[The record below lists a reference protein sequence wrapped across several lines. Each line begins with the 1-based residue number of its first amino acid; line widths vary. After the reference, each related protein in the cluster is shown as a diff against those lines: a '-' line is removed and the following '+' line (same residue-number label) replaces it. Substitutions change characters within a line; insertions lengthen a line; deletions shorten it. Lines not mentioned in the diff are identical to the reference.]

1 MQDIVEKNLI
11 ELEEI
16 SYKISDLINKSK
28 FEDIPELDKRRNSII
43 EVIYKSNTK
52 DYSDRILKLILNQN
66 LQNIKDDRITL
77 KKEKINQKKYLN
89 RILAYKK

>member
-16 SYKISDLINKSK
+16 SYKISDLINHSK
-28 FEDIPELDKRRNSII
+28 FEEIPKLDKRRNSII

-52 DYSDRILKLILNQN
+52 NHSDRILKLINQN
-66 LQNIKDDRITL
+66 LQNIKDTESHL
-77 KKEKINQKKYLN
+77 KKQKFNQNKYLN

>member
-16 SYKISDLINKSK
+16 SYKISDLINNSK
-28 FEDIPELDKRRNSII
+28 FDDIPKLDKRRNSII

-52 DYSDRILKLILNQN
+52 DYSDRILKLINQN
-66 LQNIKDDRITL
+66 LQNIKDTESHL
-77 KKEKINQKKYLN
+77 KKQKLNQNKYLN

>member
-16 SYKISDLINKSK
+16 SYKISDLINHSK
-28 FEDIPELDKRRNSII
+28 FEEIPKLDKRRNSII

-52 DYSDRILKLILNQN
+52 DYSDRILKLINQN
-66 LQNIKDDRITL
+66 LQNIKDTESLL
-77 KKEKINQKKYLN
+77 KKQKLNQNKYLN
-89 RILAYKK
+89 RIMAYKK

>member
-16 SYKISDLINKSK
+16 SYKISDLINNSK
-28 FEDIPELDKRRNSII
+28 FEDIPKLDKRRNSII
-43 EVIYKSNTK
+43 EIIYKSNTK
-52 DYSDRILKLILNQN
+52 DYSNRILKLINQN
-66 LQNIKDDRITL
+66 LQNIKDTEFQI
-77 KKEKINQKKYLN
+77 KNQKINQNKYLN

>member
-16 SYKISDLINKSK
+16 SYKISDLINNSK
-28 FEDIPELDKRRNSII
+28 FEEIPKLDKRRNSII
-43 EVIYKSNTK
+43 DVIYKSNTK
-52 DYSDRILKLILNQN
+52 DYSDRILKLINQN
-66 LQNIKDDRITL
+66 LQNIKDTESQL
-77 KKEKINQKKYLN
+77 KKQKLNQNKYLN

>member
-16 SYKISDLINKSK
+16 SYKISDLINNSK
-28 FEDIPELDKRRNSII
+28 FEEIPKLDKRRNYII

-52 DYSDRILKLILNQN
+52 DYSDRILKLINQN
-66 LQNIKDDRITL
+66 LQNIKDTESHL
-77 KKEKINQKKYLN
+77 KKQKFNQNKYLN

>member
-16 SYKISDLINKSK
+16 SYKISDLINNSK
-28 FEDIPELDKRRNSII
+28 FEEIPKLDKRRNSII
-43 EVIYKSNTK
+43 EIIYKSNTK
-52 DYSDRILKLILNQN
+52 DYSDRILKLINQN
-66 LQNIKDDRITL
+66 LQNIKDTESHL
-77 KKEKINQKKYLN
+77 KKQKFNQNKYLN

>member
-16 SYKISDLINKSK
+16 SYKISDLINNSK
-28 FEDIPELDKRRNSII
+28 FEEIPKLDKRRNSII
-43 EVIYKSNTK
+43 EIIYKSNTK
-52 DYSDRILKLILNQN
+52 DYSDRILKLINQN
-66 LQNIKDDRITL
+66 LQNIKDTEFHL
-77 KKEKINQKKYLN
+77 KNQKLNQNKYLN

>member
-28 FEDIPELDKRRNSII
+28 FEAIPKLDKRRNAII

-52 DYSDRILKLILNQN
+52 DYSDRILKLINQN
-66 LQNIKDDRITL
+66 LQNIKDTESHL
-77 KKEKINQKKYLN
+77 KKQKFNQNKYLN
-89 RILAYKK
+89 RILAYKN

>member
-16 SYKISDLINKSK
+16 SYKISDLINHSK
-28 FEDIPELDKRRNSII
+28 FEEIPKLDKRRNSII

-52 DYSDRILKLILNQN
+52 DYSDRILKLINQN
-66 LQNIKDDRITL
+66 LQNIKDTESHL
-77 KKEKINQKKYLN
+77 KKQKFNQNKYLN

>member
-1 MQDIVEKNLI
+1 MQDMVEKNLI

-16 SYKISDLINKSK
+16 SYKISDLINNSK
-28 FEDIPELDKRRNSII
+28 FEEIPKLDKRRNSII

-52 DYSDRILKLILNQN
+52 DYSDRILKLINQN
-66 LQNIKDDRITL
+66 LQNIKDTEFHL
-77 KKEKINQKKYLN
+77 KKQKLNQNKYLN

>member
-16 SYKISDLINKSK
+16 SYKISDLINNSK
-28 FEDIPELDKRRNSII
+28 FEDIPKLDKRRNSII

-52 DYSDRILKLILNQN
+52 DYSDRILKLINQN
-66 LQNIKDDRITL
+66 LQNIKDTESHL
-77 KKEKINQKKYLN
+77 KNQKSNQNKYFN

>member
-16 SYKISDLINKSK
+16 SYKISDLINNSK
-28 FEDIPELDKRRNSII
+28 FEDIPKLDKRRNSII
-43 EVIYKSNTK
+43 EIIYKSNTK
-52 DYSDRILKLILNQN
+52 DYSKRILKLINQN
-66 LQNIKDDRITL
+66 LQNIKDTESQI
-77 KKEKINQKKYLN
+77 KNKKINQKKYLN

>member
-16 SYKISDLINKSK
+16 SYKISDLINNSK
-28 FEDIPELDKRRNSII
+28 FESIPKLDKRRNAII

-52 DYSDRILKLILNQN
+52 DYSDRILKLINQN
-66 LQNIKDDRITL
+66 LQNIKDTESHL
-77 KKEKINQKKYLN
+77 KKQKFNQNKYLN

>member
-16 SYKISDLINKSK
+16 SYKISDLINHSK
-28 FEDIPELDKRRNSII
+28 FEEILELDKRRNSII
-43 EVIYKSNTK
+43 EIIYKSNTK
-52 DYSDRILKLILNQN
+52 DYSDRILKLINQN
-66 LQNIKDDRITL
+66 LQNIKDTETHL
-77 KKEKINQKKYLN
+77 KKQKFNQNKYLN

>member
-16 SYKISDLINKSK
+16 SYKISDLINNSK
-28 FEDIPELDKRRNSII
+28 FEEIPKLDKRRNSII

-52 DYSDRILKLILNQN
+52 DYSDRILKLINQN
-66 LQNIKDDRITL
+66 LQNIKDTESHL
-77 KKEKINQKKYLN
+77 KNQKSNQNKYLN

>member
-16 SYKISDLINKSK
+16 SYKISDLINNSK
-28 FEDIPELDKRRNSII
+28 FEDIPKLDKRRNSII
-43 EVIYKSNTK
+43 EIIYKSNTK
-52 DYSDRILKLILNQN
+52 DYSNRILKLINQN
-66 LQNIKDDRITL
+66 VQNIKDTESQI
-77 KKEKINQKKYLN
+77 KNKKINQNKYLN

>member
-16 SYKISDLINKSK
+16 SYKISDLINNSK
-28 FEDIPELDKRRNSII
+28 FEEIPKLDKRRNSII

-52 DYSDRILKLILNQN
+52 DYSDRILKLINQN
-66 LQNIKDDRITL
+66 LQNIKDTESQL
-77 KKEKINQKKYLN
+77 KKQKLNQNKYLN